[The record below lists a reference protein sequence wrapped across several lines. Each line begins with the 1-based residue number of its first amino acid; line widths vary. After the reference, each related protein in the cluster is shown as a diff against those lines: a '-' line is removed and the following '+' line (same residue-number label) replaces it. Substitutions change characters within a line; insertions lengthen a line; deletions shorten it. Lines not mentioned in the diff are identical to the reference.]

1 MVTPLPSATVSFCR
15 RTELEDADKGGELQ
29 YQQLSINNQVQY

>member
-1 MVTPLPSATVSFCR
+1 MVTPLPSATASFCR
-15 RTELEDADKGGELQ
+15 RAELEDVGNGGELW